1 MSIVVPLAALLAW
14 ELAARAALVSPRYFP
29 PPTATAAALLRLAV
43 DGDLTGELLVTLTR
57 LVFAFLLAAAA
68 GVPLGLLMGMLRP
81 LRVALEPYLATLY
94 PIPKIA
100 LLPLLL
106 ILIGVGEGAFIA
118 TAAITAFFQIVIS
131 TMGGVQT
138 VDPRLLEVGRNYG
151 ARGVSLFTKIVLP
164 AAMPAVFTGLRL
176 GLGLAL
182 ISIVAVEFIAAKSGL
197 GHLVFRYWQM
207 LAAPEMFAAF
217 AVIGALG
224 LAVTRGLRLWQ
235 TRALAWSDG
244 SSPL

>member
-1 MSIVVPLAALLAW
+1 M
-14 ELAARAALVSPRYFP
+14 
-29 PPTATAAALLRLAV
+29 
-43 DGDLTGELLVTLTR
+43 
-57 LVFAFLLAAAA
+57 
-68 GVPLGLLMGMLRP
+68 
-81 LRVALEPYLATLY
+81 
-94 PIPKIA
+94 
-100 LLPLLL
+100 LL
-106 ILIGVGEGAFIA
+106 ILLGVGESAFVV

-151 ARGVSLFTKIVLP
+151 ARGVALFTKIVLP

-217 AVIGALG
+217 ALIGALG

-235 TRALAWSDG
+235 TRALVWSDT
-244 SSPL
+244 SL

>member
-1 MSIVVPLAALLAW
+1 
-14 ELAARAALVSPRYFP
+14 
-29 PPTATAAALLRLAV
+29 
-43 DGDLTGELLVTLTR
+43 
-57 LVFAFLLAAAA
+57 
-68 GVPLGLLMGMLRP
+68 
-81 LRVALEPYLATLY
+81 
-94 PIPKIA
+94 
-100 LLPLLL
+100 
-106 ILIGVGEGAFIA
+106 
-118 TAAITAFFQIVIS
+118 
-131 TMGGVQT
+131 
-138 VDPRLLEVGRNYG
+138 
-151 ARGVSLFTKIVLP
+151 
-164 AAMPAVFTGLRL
+164 MPAVFTGLRL